1 MGGQLTAEEL
11 EQRKQAR
18 AGLKN
23 TVQQARNQP
32 VPHQAP
38 PAETAPA
45 QGAEKE

>member
-1 MGGQLTAEEL
+1 MDDRQPSEEEI

-18 AGLKN
+18 AGGRG
-23 TVQQARNQP
+23 VERARSAPQP
-32 VPHQAP
+32 DKAP